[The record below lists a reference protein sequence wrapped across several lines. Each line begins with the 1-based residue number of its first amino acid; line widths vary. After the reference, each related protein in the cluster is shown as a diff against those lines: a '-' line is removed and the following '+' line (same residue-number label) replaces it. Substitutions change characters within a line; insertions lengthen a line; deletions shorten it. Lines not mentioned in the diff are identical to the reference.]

1 MGLMYV
7 LHAKRSPS
15 LTQCCLLHCHHCHC
29 RRCRRR
35 SSFVVTV
42 RSFLRSFVRSFVRS
56 FLRLFV
62 CSFLH
67 SFLSLLLLRSFVLSF
82 LRSPFNALTVTV
94 VLRVTFVHFAVRALP
109 LCCLLFVVHSFVCS
123 VLVLLVIRCRVVD
136 VAVRCGVVTVFAED
150 TRGMGL
156 VWLCGA

>member
-1 MGLMYV
+1 MYCTSSA
-7 LHAKRSPS
+7 HRHS
-15 LTQCCLLHCHHCHC
+15 LSAAFFT
-29 RRCRRR
+29 
-35 SSFVVTV
+35 VITVTV
-42 RSFLRSFVRSFVRS
+42 AVVDVVRRLSLQFVRSFVPLFVPLFVRS
-56 FLRLFV
+56 FV
-62 CSFLH
+62 PSFLH

-94 VLRVTFVHFAVRALP
+94 VLRVAFVHFAVCALP
-109 LCCLLFVVHSFVCS
+109 LCCLLFVVHSYVCS